1 MTDIRKTLCDMG
13 YEDSIVFDN
22 PEYDNAIIGI
32 SSNGNVIYSYEKM
45 VDKLVESDGMTVEEA
60 EDFIGYN
67 TLGALPNY
75 KENAPIVMYDIG
87 TLI

>member
-22 PEYDNAIIGI
+22 PEYDNAIVGI

-45 VDKLVESDGMTVEEA
+45 VDKFVESDGMTAEEA

-67 TLGALPNY
+67 TLGALPNC
-75 KENAPIVMYDIG
+75 KENAPIVMYDID
-87 TLI
+87 TMI